1 MRMLTLDD
9 VKVLAAS
16 GSGLGSW
23 LTELDVILKIAISVA
38 TLCYII
44 LKCKTLLNENKENK

>member
-1 MRMLTLDD
+1 MKMLNLDD
-9 VKVLAAS
+9 VKVLMAS

-38 TLCYII
+38 TLVYII
-44 LKCKTLLNENKENK
+44 LKCKQLLKENKEK

>member
-1 MRMLTLDD
+1 MRMLNLDD
-9 VKVLAAS
+9 AKVLMAS

-44 LKCKTLLNENKENK
+44 LKCRQILNEKN